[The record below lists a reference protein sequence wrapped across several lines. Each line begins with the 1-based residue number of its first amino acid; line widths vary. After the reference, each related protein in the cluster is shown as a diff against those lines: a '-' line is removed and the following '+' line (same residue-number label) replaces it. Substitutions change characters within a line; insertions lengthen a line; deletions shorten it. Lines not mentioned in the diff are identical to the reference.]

1 MRMITRTVTTYRHIY
16 GKVVFVDGKPTVEIV
31 GEVTFPK
38 KLGSRQWKKFLE
50 ENGMEKELQVI
61 TTEGVNTLYGCTLD
75 KFLEIAEPI
84 KSNENNDN

>member
-1 MRMITRTVTTYRHIY
+1 MRMITRTVTTYAHIY
-16 GKVVFVDGKPTVEIV
+16 GKVVFVDGKPTVEIA

-50 ENGMEKELQVI
+50 ENNMDKDLQVI
-61 TTEGVNTLYGCTLD
+61 TVEDVNTLYGCTLE

-84 KSNENNDN
+84 KNSDN